1 MCRKL
6 CENCLIYYLC
16 DKFPEN
22 LKLHLFLLDT
32 RYDCT
37 ITLLAVFLVIH
48 VPLQAVK
55 LKMDL
60 EKEHARGR
68 QVLNKMN
75 ARVRQLEE
83 QVNEFEL
90 QHMQQTQVIF
100 FLLNVFSFL
109 SKIHKRSLFVGCH
122 LGL

>member
-1 MCRKL
+1 M
-6 CENCLIYYLC
+6 C

-22 LKLHLFLLDT
+22 LKMHLFLLGT

-37 ITLLAVFLVIH
+37 ITLLAVLVIH

-75 ARVRQLEE
+75 DRLRQLEE
-83 QVNEFEL
+83 QVHEFEL
-90 QHMQQTQVIF
+90 QHMQQTQVNL
-100 FLLNVFSFL
+100 FLLN
-109 SKIHKRSLFVGCH
+109 LFFC
-122 LGL
+122 

>member
-100 FLLNVFSFL
+100 LLNVFSFL
-109 SKIHKRSLFVGCH
+109 SKICWRSLFVGCH